1 MATIDGFGAAM
12 IGRLT
17 NSGATQPKVSTQKQK
32 ATAPELPQLVL
43 PGQGKTEAPDAQP
56 LPGTS
61 QKGSGSPEHQ
71 SRDSEGQSKPM
82 TGSELAEVLR
92 RVNLTSDL
100 FEVQA
105 KFMINPSGEV
115 SIQITNQRT
124 GEVIRKIPPY
134 EVQKIAQ
141 AISNGAGGSDPIGSL
156 LTDIKA

>member
-1 MATIDGFGAAM
+1 MVTIDGFGAAM
-12 IGRLT
+12 IGRLSQT
-17 NSGATQPKVSTQKQK
+17 GATQPKVSTQKQK
-32 ATAPELPQLVL
+32 APAPELPQLVL
-43 PGQGKTEAPDAQP
+43 PGQGKTQSPETQQ
-56 LPGTS
+56 LLGIS
-61 QKGSGSPEHQ
+61 QTGSGKPEHQ
-71 SRDSEGQSKPM
+71 SSQSEGKQLTP
-82 TGSELAEVLR
+82 SEFAEVLH

-105 KFMINPSGEV
+105 KFMIDPTGDI